1 MGLLLGLD
9 RGHLGVRNVE
19 EQRTSYDKGSGNA
32 DRHCAGASPSDVP
45 PRAHGCAVWNGRARG
60 CDRVLNRPVA
70 ALVGEAG
77 LAGIRP

>member
-9 RGHLGVRNVE
+9 RGHPCVRNVE

-45 PRAHGCAVWNGRARG
+45 APAQTAVGT
-60 CDRVLNRPVA
+60 A
-70 ALVGEAG
+70 AGG
-77 LAGIRP
+77 LALRAQGTGLDGAGCISVGVDP